1 VSARINQFKLV
12 AIGLAFALVACSGLV
27 MAKGS
32 PSKLTAVET
41 PTLIIDPAC
50 NTCDGGSVVLQLRN
64 DGSQP
69 EALSLTAGPLFNKAT
84 NKSLDA
90 EIILAPVTGLTG
102 KERSEN
108 AVVAPGKFQFVRVE
122 VKNVLEEGEWEAE
135 IRNLGAKV
143 GAVKVVRSQVPFSV
157 SLEDADL
164 FLQRCRKGLLLL
176 KDGDAAAYP
185 VTWELLLPGKEPLA
199 GSRSGGKNKAPEEPD
214 LILPAR
220 GTTYL
225 AIDPPRHWF
234 PWRSII
240 KDEVVDSQLIL
251 RLRRPNCAA
260 EGCARAPDAPTKI
273 LKVKVHLAFVSKGRQ
288 EAAQTALVFL
298 FLVIGAGVS
307 FLVNL
312 VLPNQRHRRSVSQLL
327 DKIQLRIDALP
338 TALASRLRVLAGIE
352 RSSLAERAGLTA
364 WRRDKAGL
372 TARSPDDAGRQA
384 RSLKA
389 WSLDTR
395 DRLAGVQDAAGRLNS
410 RVDLLEKLGSNR
422 ARFETLRGKES
433 PPTFIDEIER
443 LFEHTANMLSEIE
456 TSKTAL
462 IAAQANITEIEKRL
476 ASLEN
481 KDQSNPEIAKSLA
494 VRALWLGK
502 QFLGDNWETLPNPK
516 ISPAGRYETYDRMH
530 QALPGL
536 FDLLPKVP
544 KKGEEIEPRGYT
556 SWDFVVCKLEQI
568 WRYVMWREAG
578 NRVEAKQFTDQQLE
592 SLEHKLVRRLL
603 LFSWD
608 GLESAR
614 QLVKEMQ
621 EGIFP
626 EGIAEQIR
634 LKRVR
639 IRKDRSEIR
648 QFVPTRF
655 YLEFYDPAYD
665 TAKAQEEW
673 TCVWDFDHPAIP
685 GHTQNMLEYG
695 WSASH
700 YFPQAKKYD
709 VKVSFRPH
717 HERHGEQDKQDNQ
730 LTVCRT
736 FEVGPPKPAI
746 AKTSWWAE
754 VFQVGVAILPALFA
768 LVTGAKDQLFKLD
781 LAPALMAIFLAGFGS
796 DQIKSLLTQQTQ
808 ASTDF
813 IKGAANDS
821 TRNT

>member
-1 VSARINQFKLV
+1 MSARINQFKLV
-12 AIGLAFALVACSGLV
+12 AIGLSVALVACPGLV
-27 MAKGS
+27 IAKGS
-32 PSKLTAVET
+32 PSKLTVVET
-41 PTLIIDPAC
+41 PALIIDPAC
-50 NTCDGGSVVLQLRN
+50 NTCDGGSVILQLRN

-69 EALSLTAGPLFNKAT
+69 EALSLTAGPLFNKAS

-90 EIILAPVTGLTG
+90 EIILTPVTRLTG

-108 AVVAPGKFQFVRVE
+108 AVVAPGKLQFVRVE

-135 IRNLGAKV
+135 IRNLGAKI
-143 GAVKVVRSQVPFSV
+143 GDVKVVRSQVPFSV

-199 GSRSGGKNKAPEEPD
+199 GSRSGGNNKAPEEPD

-240 KDEVVDSQLIL
+240 KDEVVDGELVL
-251 RLRRPNCAA
+251 RLRRLHCVAG
-260 EGCARAPDAPTKI
+260 GCAHSSDAPTKI
-273 LKVKVHLAFVSKGRQ
+273 LKVKAHLAFVSKGWQ
-288 EAAQTALVFL
+288 EAAQIALVFL

-312 VLPNQRHRRSVSQLL
+312 VLPNQRRRGSVSQVL
-327 DKIQLRIDALP
+327 DKIQLKIDALP

-364 WRRDKAGL
+364 
-372 TARSPDDAGRQA
+372 RSLDDAGRQA

-395 DRLAGVQDAAGRLNS
+395 DRLAGVQDAAGKLDR

-422 ARFETLRGKES
+422 AQFETLCGQES

-443 LFEHTANMLSEIE
+443 LFEHTINMLCEIE
-456 TSKTAL
+456 TSETAL

-481 KDQSNPEIAKSLA
+481 KVQSNPDFARRLA
-494 VRALWLGK
+494 ERALWLKK
-502 QFLGDNWETLPNPK
+502 QFLGDNWETSPDPK
-516 ISPAGRYETYDRMH
+516 NSPAGKYETYVRMSK
-530 QALPGL
+530 ALPGL
-536 FDLLPKVP
+536 SDLLPKVP
-544 KKGEEIEPRGYT
+544 KKGEEIEPLGYT
-556 SWDFVVCKLEQI
+556 RWDFVVCKLELI

-592 SLEHKLVRRLL
+592 SLEHELVRRLF
-603 LFSWD
+603 LFGWD

-639 IRKDRSEIR
+639 IREDRSEIR

-655 YLEFYDPAYD
+655 FLEFYDPAYD
-665 TAKAQEEW
+665 RAKAQKEW
-673 TCVWDFDHPAIP
+673 TCIWDFGHPAIP
-685 GHTQNMLEYG
+685 GHTQKMLEYG
-695 WSASH
+695 WSATH
-700 YFPQAKKYD
+700 YFPEEKRYD
-709 VKVSFRPH
+709 VKVIFRPH
-717 HERHGEQDKQDNQ
+717 HEQQDKQDKKDDQDKQDNE
-730 LTVCRT
+730 LTVCRP
-736 FEVGPPKPAI
+736 FEVGPPKAAI
-746 AKTSWWAE
+746 AKTSLGSE
-754 VFQVGVAILPALFA
+754 LFQVGVAILPALFA
-768 LVTGAKDQLFKLD
+768 LVAGAKDQLLKLD
-781 LAPALMAIFLAGFGS
+781 LVPALMAVFLAGFGS
-796 DQIKSLLTQQTQ
+796 DQIKSLLTQET
-808 ASTDF
+808 
-813 IKGAANDS
+813 K
-821 TRNT
+821 